1 MRDKL
6 KNKRPCGSADQ
17 SDTFDWA
24 NSINNMVGEAD
35 TVSIILKRSQK
46 EEKLHFR
53 LQGRVAKLEELVSQ
67 GPRKNPA
74 GFDFTF
80 QSTITRGGR
89 VE

>member
-1 MRDKL
+1 
-6 KNKRPCGSADQ
+6 
-17 SDTFDWA
+17 
-24 NSINNMVGEAD
+24 MVEEAD
-35 TVSIILKRSQK
+35 IVSIILKRSQK

-53 LQGRVAKLEELVSQ
+53 LQGTVAKLEELVSQ